1 MVMLK
6 TVRNPPWYKKKTD
19 RVYNGFL
26 LRVLARQIGRIEDID
41 VKSDSEIGPVIL
53 NI

>member
-6 TVRNPPWYKKKTD
+6 TVRNPLWYKKKTD
-19 RVYNGFL
+19 RVYNSFL
-26 LRVLARQIGRIEDID
+26 LRVLAKLDKDID
-41 VKSDSEIGPVIL
+41 VKSNSEIGPVIL